1 MKTSESFTIPQNAG
15 GSIIAKTGTF
25 KVNGLSSAFEAKVV
39 IESFD
44 DYEFV
49 AHAETSDNM
58 GEIDTMV
65 KMLILLENTEICD
78 QVVFFR

>member
-1 MKTSESFTIPQNAG
+1 MKISKSFSIPQNAG
-15 GSIIAKTGTF
+15 GSIIMKTGTF
-25 KVNGLSSAFEAKVV
+25 KVNDLSSAFEANVV

-58 GEIDTMV
+58 GDIDTMT
-65 KMLILLENTEICD
+65 KMLILLGNTEICE